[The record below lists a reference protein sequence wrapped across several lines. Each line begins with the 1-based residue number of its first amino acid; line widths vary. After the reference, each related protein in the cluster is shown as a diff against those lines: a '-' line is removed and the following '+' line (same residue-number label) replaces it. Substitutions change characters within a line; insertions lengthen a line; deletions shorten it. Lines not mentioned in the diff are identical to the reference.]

1 MLGLSRYSEDYRA
14 NLKLALPVALS
25 QLGYVIVQFADNAM
39 VGRYGGENP
48 LPLSS
53 VSFGVMISF
62 VMFSLSL
69 GITLGITPIIGEHF
83 ARGEYR
89 RTAHYLQSSLIT
101 FPIIGLLFMVLQ
113 LISVPLLYKMG
124 QPVEVVDMAV
134 PYYRLMAYSLPA
146 IMLYG
151 CFKQFL
157 EGMGDTTTPMVI
169 AITTNLVNVALNWVF
184 IYGHCGFEAM
194 GVYGAGLAT
203 LIARYIS
210 PVLIFIY
217 FVVKSECRDYL
228 KLFSRGVNYIKD
240 TYHLLKIGVP
250 TAGQMLLE
258 GAAFVVTSVMMGW
271 FGAEAI
277 AANQVAMTYGNA
289 AFMLTIALG
298 SAATIRTSRC
308 YGLRDKEQMRS
319 AIVSSFHLA
328 AFWGACVLVVFVL
341 FRKVLPMAFTPSREI
356 IALASPMLVLVALY
370 QVSDA
375 IQGTLIGVLRGVQD
389 VKIIAYMSEALAIY
403 VFITVTSYRLII
415 LITLVF

>member
-39 VGRYGGENP
+39 VGRYGGEDP
-48 LPLSS
+48 LPLSA

-69 GITLGITPIIGEHF
+69 GITLGVTPIIGEHF

-89 RTAHYLQSSLIT
+89 RTAHYLQSSLMT

-194 GVYGAGLAT
+194 GV
-203 LIARYIS
+203 
-210 PVLIFIY
+210 
-217 FVVKSECRDYL
+217 
-228 KLFSRGVNYIKD
+228 
-240 TYHLLKIGVP
+240 
-250 TAGQMLLE
+250 E
-258 GAAFVVTSVMMGW
+258 GAAVATFASRVVMM
-271 FGAEAI
+271 
-277 AANQVAMTYGNA
+277 
-289 AFMLTIALG
+289 
-298 SAATIRTSRC
+298 
-308 YGLRDKEQMRS
+308 
-319 AIVSSFHLA
+319 
-328 AFWGACVLVVFVL
+328 
-341 FRKVLPMAFTPSREI
+341 
-356 IALASPMLVLVALY
+356 
-370 QVSDA
+370 
-375 IQGTLIGVLRGVQD
+375 LIG
-389 VKIIAYMSEALAIY
+389 IA
-403 VFITVTSYRLII
+403 I
-415 LITLVF
+415 LLTGKLYKR